1 MRRSVAGALRRTL
14 TLHWS
19 SCLAVQPHPSDYC
32 HNDVELPDSIFVCVG
47 KSIETNINT
56 DSTTGEVHI
65 QTEKV
70 HEAHQKGHA
79 ALPVARHALRSDPD
93 WGIAGPGLWNG
104 PRSKALAALQ
114 FQAQARVQVQARV
127 PASAWALER
136 AAVPA
141 PAVEPAQA
149 WDPVRGWDPGVKDP
163 AEIRSRSGAP
173 PVSGVLRPEASRN
186 SGWVPAG
193 VPPRAGIVDG
203 QIVRIRGVRK
213 AALVGRPGLSACS
226 G

>member
-1 MRRSVAGALRRTL
+1 MRRRCRERT
-14 TLHWS
+14 
-19 SCLAVQPHPSDYC
+19 
-32 HNDVELPDSIFVCVG
+32 
-47 KSIETNINT
+47 K
-56 DSTTGEVHI
+56 
-65 QTEKV
+65 
-70 HEAHQKGHA
+70 KGHA

-114 FQAQARVQVQARV
+114 VHVRVHVRVQARV
-127 PASAWALER
+127 PAPAWALER
-136 AAVPA
+136 AADPA

-213 AALVGRPGLSACS
+213 AALVGRSGLSARS